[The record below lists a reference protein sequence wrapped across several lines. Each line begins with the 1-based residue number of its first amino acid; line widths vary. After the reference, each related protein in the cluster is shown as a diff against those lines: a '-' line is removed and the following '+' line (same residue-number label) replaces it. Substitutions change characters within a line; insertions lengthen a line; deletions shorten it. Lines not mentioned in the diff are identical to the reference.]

1 MQYTNAGTFEFLM
14 DDKGSTLLAVF
25 GLPPLAHEN
34 DATRAVLSSLL
45 ICEKLFDL
53 GLLASVVSCESN
65 NLPKAIVATTYS
77 SPTIGVSPSL
87 ALKNCF
93 LS

>member
-1 MQYTNAGTFEFLM
+1 M

-53 GLLASVVSCESN
+53 GLLASVVSYTHYHAVKMTDS
-65 NLPKAIVATTYS
+65 AG
-77 SPTIGVSPSL
+77 GV
-87 ALKNCF
+87 
-93 LS
+93 